1 MATKFDEQ
9 LKALRV
15 DIKGQDHKLAWI
27 TDEEAKLLKSRG
39 GSGNPGPMGIPS
51 YPFDD
56 FDEPDEQQDDQG
68 KSQDNQGYVDDIERE
83 GDFDPNVDLA
93 GRQRGDPD
101 PTNTS
106 GDPSVGSMDPGDTFG
121 QFDDPG
127 GFYSFDPKTGDDRGP
142 TVDEAYNAYVNDFI
156 TRDGFTSLTGKTD
169 DYLDDLIDQKTVE
182 DFQREMNERGI
193 DVTIGWDRETGV
205 PTIDGTWK
213 NAMDAFGVGFTT
225 GLSPLGDFAQF
236 AIGGTLGTFGMPGA
250 FSPAGFLANVVMG
263 RGKQTAFGYNVAGE
277 LTTDVAKAI
286 GELTGQPNLG
296 KSVGQTIN
304 ELNQGYADI
313 TKGITDMRN
322 EVKQAVAEAL
332 GFVEKAPDISGL
344 TQQQTPTEEEQGKI
358 DLSPANID
366 VRGGS
371 FIEQVDRGAYAFTG

>member
-39 GSGNPGPMGIPS
+39 GSGKPGPMGIPS

-56 FDEPDEQQDDQG
+56 FDEPDD
-68 KSQDNQGYVDDIERE
+68 YVDDTEKE
-83 GDFDPNVDLA
+83 GDFNPNTDLKGNQKGDPNA
-93 GRQRGDPD
+93 
-101 PTNTS
+101 NTSGYS
-106 GDPSVGSMDPGDTFG
+106 GDPSYNSMDPGDTFG
-121 QFDDPG
+121 QFTDPG

-142 TVDEAYNAYVNDFI
+142 TVDEAYDAYVNDYI
-156 TRDGFTSLTGKTD
+156 SRDGFTSLTGLTD
-169 DYLDDLIDQKTVE
+169 LELDDLIDQKTVE
-182 DFQREMNERGI
+182 DFQRQMNEMGI

-213 NAMDAFGVGFTT
+213 NAMDAFGVGFTS
-225 GLSPLGDFAQF
+225 GLSPLGDFAKF

-250 FSPAGFLANVVMG
+250 FSPAGFLAGIVMG
-263 RGKQTAFGYNVAGE
+263 ENKISGLGYNQAANI
-277 LTTDVAKAI
+277 TKAAADAI
-286 GELTGQPNLG
+286 AELTGQPNLG
-296 KSVGQTIN
+296 KSVGQTID

-313 TKGITDMRN
+313 TQGIRDMRN
-322 EVKQAVAEAL
+322 EVKDAVAEAL
-332 GFVEKAPDISGL
+332 GYKTEAPDVEGL
-344 TQQQTPTEEEQGKI
+344 TQQQTKTEKEQGQI
-358 DLSPANID
+358 GLGSTSID

-371 FIEQVDRGAYAFTG
+371 FVGQADDIFNTPNRSTRNAYAFTG